1 VAQSHNNSRLLDI
14 LQALYIQ
21 LANQITALRVAS
33 YRSKVPNAPGTDLVA
48 QLHDYISQ
56 TPAPE
61 KSSTVVQ
68 EVKPSNE
75 AGTELPKSSGKAA
88 TSAVPNSL
96 SQAFCKRHPVDALQN
111 TVSDKLMRSAWDHLH
126 ASIRCARAG
135 DTETAQLHV
144 SIMDSALKEA
154 AHYLEDEKYLNF
166 VKSLSEKISGLNRQ

>member
-1 VAQSHNNSRLLDI
+1 MAQSHNNSRLLDI
-14 LQALYIQ
+14 LQGLYIQ

-33 YRSKVPNAPGTDLVA
+33 YRSKVSNAPGSDLVA
-48 QLHDYISQ
+48 QLHDYIRQ
-56 TPAPE
+56 TPVPE

-68 EVKPSNE
+68 ETIPSNE
-75 AGTELPKSSGKAA
+75 AGAEPSKSGGKTA

-111 TVSDKLMRSAWDHLH
+111 TVSDKLVCSAWDHLH

-144 SIMDSALKEA
+144 SIMDTALKEA
-154 AHYLEDEKYLNF
+154 AHYLDDKKYNDLMI
-166 VKSLSEKISGLNRQ
+166 SLSDKISGLNRQ